1 MTDTITRARNFIAKL
16 WELRRECERVSPDA
30 VGHLEAAIAAAE
42 ADLAQAESE
51 QLRDQLRL
59 SFYNN

>member
-1 MTDTITRARNFIAKL
+1 MIARARNFVAKL

-30 VGHLEAAIAAAE
+30 VAHIDAAIAAVE

-59 SFYNN
+59 SFYNG